1 MSAKG
6 AVFEIKNPLKI
17 IFGHSAGIVA
27 VAKISDALQKGGVM
41 HDVPDLMN
49 DRDAAY
55 VIDIP
60 STLSPEGLRLG
71 GEFVKTIAGMGGS
84 FAGPDA
90 PTLNQYARLSAAK
103 TGAPQNFTRH

>member
-60 STLSPEGLRLG
+60 STLAPEGLRLG

-84 FAGPDA
+84 SAGPDA
-90 PTLNQYARLSAAK
+90 PPLNQ
-103 TGAPQNFTRH
+103 

>member
-17 IFGHSAGIVA
+17 IFGHSAGITA

-71 GEFVKTIAGMGGS
+71 GAFIEGVFLQGGY

-90 PTLNQYARLSAAK
+90 PGLNQFARLSAGKA
-103 TGAPQNFTRH
+103 APPPSFARQ